1 MEAGTAAS
9 LFVSLRDC
17 GLPEQGK
24 ELCLLYHIPR
34 TENPPYSCLTQWK
47 NEKIKVQDAPEELTP
62 CVGWGLQV
70 TLPLN
75 V

>member
-34 TENPPYSCLTQWK
+34 IY
-47 NEKIKVQDAPEELTP
+47 LTP
-62 CVGWGLQV
+62 CLEQRTHLTAV
-70 TLPLN
+70 
-75 V
+75 